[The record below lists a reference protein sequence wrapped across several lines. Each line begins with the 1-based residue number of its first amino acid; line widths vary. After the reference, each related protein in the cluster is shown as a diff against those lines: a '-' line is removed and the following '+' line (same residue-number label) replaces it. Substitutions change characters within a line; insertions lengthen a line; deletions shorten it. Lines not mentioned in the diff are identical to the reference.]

1 MDKKELSHI
10 ILAIVLMSLVLRFFN
25 LNLSFSWQGALSYLV
40 LLLYS
45 IIIFS
50 VWIFGKKLTAKMIY
64 IDIKHKIF
72 EFQRY
77 WFPRNRKFARPI
89 PVGLILP
96 LLLSFLSAGSI
107 KMFTFLQFESKPL
120 TEKAIKKR
128 GKETWKEIMEWDLG
142 LIAFYGIIAL
152 LALSLIAN
160 GIGQLA

>member
-1 MDKKELSHI
+1 
-10 ILAIVLMSLVLRFFN
+10 
-25 LNLSFSWQGALSYLV
+25 
-40 LLLYS
+40 
-45 IIIFS
+45 
-50 VWIFGKKLTAKMIY
+50 MI
-64 IDIKHKIF
+64 
-72 EFQRY
+72 
-77 WFPRNRKFARPI
+77 
-89 PVGLILP
+89 P

-160 GIGQLA
+160 GIGAISLAKYTIFFAIWNLVPFGQLDGTKIFFGSRPGTIIPLPLLYLLTLVLTAIVTGIVLF